1 MNQNSE
7 NKQWM
12 YNGDYADAL
21 NAYVDRL
28 SNQDIVD
35 LLKDFLWEYMETSM
49 TNEQVQEFIDTG
61 EW

>member
-12 YNGDYADAL
+12 YGDDYKNAL
-21 NAYVDRL
+21 NDYIDGLDVQTMHDWL
-28 SNQDIVD
+28 FDYI
-35 LLKDFLWEYMETSM
+35 FEYMETSM
-49 TNEQVQEFIDTG
+49 TNEQVQQFIDTG